1 MAKDALVRIGTP
13 ALEPLFAALRHENPD
28 TRFLAVRTLAELRD
42 PSTLQP
48 LQTIAEQDSNATN
61 RQAARRALKSLL
73 LDHLDH
79 ESADVRL
86 QAVRGL
92 QRLGDARTIE
102 PLQALITSDPNDEVI
117 YAARAAIIPLVQ
129 GVECD
134 PFDEHNL
141 PLRSRNTSLL
151 LNQLQRQA
159 GVTFARVASLDDL
172 YSEAITL
179 DMLFEFAHQHT
190 DLGIQQLARNALIAL
205 CTDYLRC
212 ANAEARGLAVRGLA
226 TINAPALRDMLEPI
240 AAYDPAESVRQ
251 AAQAALDS
259 A

>member
-1 MAKDALVRIGTP
+1 MPQSNASPQDLIDAMQREKNPVRRSLIITQLGAQGVVEAVEPLIKEVLSNDYQSGAAISALGSIGDPRAVSVLIQSFRYQTLGWVAKDALVRIGTP

-129 GVECD
+129 GVECR
-134 PFDEHNL
+134 
-141 PLRSRNTSLL
+141 PL
-151 LNQLQRQA
+151 
-159 GVTFARVASLDDL
+159 
-172 YSEAITL
+172 
-179 DMLFEFAHQHT
+179 
-190 DLGIQQLARNALIAL
+190 
-205 CTDYLRC
+205 
-212 ANAEARGLAVRGLA
+212 
-226 TINAPALRDMLEPI
+226 
-240 AAYDPAESVRQ
+240 
-251 AAQAALDS
+251 
-259 A
+259 